1 MFTIG
6 ALEGLSVGVDRELD
20 EETRTKLYQAEG
32 IRIADYG
39 SAAEGGDGGKNG
51 TIRAYICYEDQAKT
65 FMEDEALQVQ
75 NLSNLDP
82 EEFVIVAGKSDTT
95 LIGGINT
102 LIRQFLEKE

>member
-1 MFTIG
+1 MCSSD
-6 ALEGLSVGVDRELD
+6 LV
-20 EETRTKLYQAEG
+20 
-32 IRIADYG
+32 
-39 SAAEGGDGGKNG
+39 
-51 TIRAYICYEDQAKT
+51 
-65 FMEDEALQVQ
+65 DEALQVQ